1 MRGKGASAHLNEKE
15 DGGERE
21 RNGKEGGERR
31 TLRDGGGEDSGVWH
45 GLKGT
50 HVLCF
55 SAVRKGRA
63 QR

>member
-31 TLRDGGGEDSGVWH
+31 TLRDGGGRTQVFGM
-45 GLKGT
+45 G
-50 HVLCF
+50 
-55 SAVRKGRA
+55 
-63 QR
+63 